1 MRMDEIVVER
11 RHVKNARIS
20 ILPDG
25 IIRVVAPPN
34 FDVESFVREHA
45 EWIEKRKNEIE
56 EVAKEIKGKEDLFL
70 FNGKFYHLVTD
81 ESFEVQKGD
90 EIGIVKYRT
99 LKNLKKELVKL
110 LRDELKDVVAFYSRL
125 LGVKYRRIFI
135 RMQKTKWAS
144 CSSKLNLSFNLA
156 TLALPRNLRE
166 YIVIHELT
174 HLIEPKHSKAFW
186 ELVGF
191 YYPDYR
197 RAEEELK
204 TYWIFV
210 ERNKVWKKMREI
222 R

>member
-1 MRMDEIVVER
+1 
-11 RHVKNARIS
+11 
-20 ILPDG
+20 
-25 IIRVVAPPN
+25 
-34 FDVESFVREHA
+34 
-45 EWIEKRKNEIE
+45 
-56 EVAKEIKGKEDLFL
+56 
-70 FNGKFYHLVTD
+70 
-81 ESFEVQKGD
+81 
-90 EIGIVKYRT
+90 
-99 LKNLKKELVKL
+99 
-110 LRDELKDVVAFYSRL
+110 
-125 LGVKYRRIFI
+125 VKYRRIFI
-135 RMQKTKWAS
+135 RRQKTKWAS